1 MNGPAW
7 LLLNATEYPSSR
19 DWLSPREAEQADA
32 FRFPKRRAEWLL
44 GRLAAKRALAALL
57 AAEEGELAEL
67 EIRSHQDGFPLPFR
81 RGVPLPVTLSLSHRA
96 GVALCA
102 VRPGADALGCDVELV
117 ERRSEAFVR
126 DYLDADERA
135 RVEARHADRDW
146 LVPLL
151 WSAKES
157 ALKALRIGLTLD
169 AREVGVR
176 GLDDREGEGW
186 RALRVVVRPAGRLLP
201 GFWCRRGPHVL
212 TIVGAPDL
220 AEPVALGEAPA
231 PPPPLRERSP
241 PIET

>member
-1 MNGPAW
+1 MKGPRW
-7 LLLNATEYPSSR
+7 LLVHNSECPTSR
-19 DWLSPREAEQADA
+19 DWLSTREAEHADA
-32 FRFPKRRAEWLL
+32 FRFPKRRAEWVL

-67 EIRSHQDGFPLPFR
+67 EIRSHPDGFPLPFR
-81 RGVPLPVTLSLSHRA
+81 RGAPLPVTLSLSHRA
-96 GVALCA
+96 GVALAA
-102 VRPGADALGCDVELV
+102 VRPDCGALGCDVELV

-157 ALKALRIGLTLD
+157 ALKALRLGLSLD
-169 AREVGVR
+169 TRDVGVR
-176 GLDDREGEGW
+176 GLDDREGDGW
-186 RALRVVVRPAGRLLP
+186 RPLRVAVSPAGRILP
-201 GFWCRRGPHVL
+201 GFWCRRGRHVL

-220 AEPVALGEAPA
+220 AEPVAIGEVSGSA
-231 PPPPLRERSP
+231 
-241 PIET
+241 